1 VVINATN
8 GAGEST
14 VFSEVMLS
22 ATKASLIEVIYTS
35 GEINGEEMDQTTLR
49 WNRINARL
57 YYKR

>member
-1 VVINATN
+1 MVINATN

-57 YYKR
+57 YYKP

>member
-1 VVINATN
+1 MVINATN

-49 WNRINARL
+49 WNRCCML
-57 YYKR
+57 